1 MQNKGVIIV
10 VAVLF
15 AIASLYQL
23 SFTFV
28 SWKIKQDA
36 RDYAAGDLAKELDY
50 LDSIGGEEVYNIGI
64 ANFTYREV
72 QERELNLGLDLK
84 GGMNVILEV
93 SVIDIIR
100 SLSNNSQDTT
110 FQQAL
115 ELARQKQRN
124 SQADFVTLFG
134 ESFEEIDPNGRLAAI
149 FSTPDLRDE
158 VSFSSTNEEVLD
170 VIRTR
175 TEGAIENSFN
185 ILRSR
190 IDRFGVT
197 QPNIQRLETGG
208 RILVEL
214 PGVKDPER
222 VRKLLEGT
230 ANLEFWETYLNSEIY
245 PYMMEANEVIK
256 EIEEARKRAEGSRE
270 VSDTIVTETIA
281 ETLQEDIEGQEGEPE
296 DTSRISLLDQIESDT
311 AEADTADIPDESDI
325 FTEYPL
331 FRYLKPLQSRN
342 GELIDGSSV
351 GFAHYRD
358 TSKVNEY
365 LAMNQVRAVFPRDV
379 RFYWDASPS
388 KYLQGDEFF
397 ELHAIKVTSRDGE
410 PPLDGDV
417 ITNARVGLAQF
428 SNEVEV
434 NMSMNS
440 QGAKT
445 WARMTREAASQT
457 PHRFIAVVLDDYVRS
472 SARVSEEITGG
483 STRITG
489 NFSQEEANDLAN
501 ILESGKMPAPA
512 RIIQEAIVGPSLGQE
527 AINSGLNSFLIA
539 FLVILSYMIFYYSR
553 RAGVV
558 ADIAL
563 LANMFLLIG
572 VLASLGA
579 VLTLPGIAGIVLTI
593 GMSVDANVLIY
604 ERIREELIAGKGA
617 KLAVADGYKNAYSA
631 IIDAN
636 VTTLLTALILFLFG
650 TGPIKGFATTLLIG
664 IGTSL
669 FSAIFITRLIFE
681 NFLTKGY
688 PLTFSTKMTANA
700 FKNTKVRFID
710 KRKAFYVVSGIVI
723 AIGIVSLVTRGLNF
737 GVDFTGGR
745 TYVVRFEQPVNT
757 IEVQNMLAEEF
768 GEAPEVKIYGQDNQV
783 RIVTQYRIDENE
795 PEIDTEVEEKLYAG
809 LLPILGEDVS
819 QEEFLSEYRQ
829 SSQKVGPTIADD
841 IKVQAVWAIMFSLI
855 VVFLYILLRFK
866 NWQYGMGA
874 VAALIHDSLFVL
886 GIFSIFYGFL
896 PFSLE
901 IDQAF
906 IAAILTVVGYSIN
919 DTVVVFDRIREFI
932 QLHPKHERSDI
943 MNTALNSTLSR
954 TFSTSLSTFVVLLTI
969 FLFGGEVIR
978 GFTFALLIGVIVGT
992 YSSLFIATPVV
1003 YDTVKQA
1010 ESKRIL
1016 KGKKRS

>member
-1 MQNKGVIIV
+1 MHNKGAIIV

-36 RDYAAGDLAKELDY
+36 REFADGNLAKELTY
-50 LDSIGGEEVYNIGI
+50 LDSIGGQEVYNIGI
-64 ANFTYREV
+64 ASFTYRQV

-93 SVIDIIR
+93 SVVDIIR
-100 SLSNNSQDTT
+100 TMANNSQDTT

-115 ELARQKQRN
+115 ALANQKQRN
-124 SQADFVTLFG
+124 SQSDFVTLFG

-149 FSTPDLRDE
+149 FNTPELRDE
-158 VSFSSTNEEVLD
+158 ISFNSTNEEVLS
-170 VIRTR
+170 VIRSR
-175 TEGAIENSFN
+175 TKAAIDNSFN

-197 QPNIQRLETGG
+197 QPNIQQLETSG

-230 ANLEFWETYLNSEIY
+230 ANLEFWETYLNSELY
-245 PYMMEANEVIK
+245 PNLLEANEVIK
-256 EIEEARKRAEGSRE
+256 EIEQARERASQADVTAEA
-270 VSDTIVTETIA
+270 SDVAAQDETPGL
-281 ETLQEDIEGQEGEPE
+281 EEEQPE
-296 DTSRISLLDQIESDT
+296 DTSAISLLDQIESDT
-311 AEADTADIPDESDI
+311 ATADTTEAPGADVFAD
-325 FTEYPL
+325 YPL
-331 FRYLKPLQSRN
+331 FRYLKPLQSRD
-342 GELIDGSSV
+342 GQLIDGSAV

-358 TSKVNEY
+358 TGKVNEY
-365 LAMNQVRAVFPRDV
+365 LNMKQVMAAFPRDV
-379 RFYWDASPS
+379 KFFWDASPS
-388 KYLQGDEFF
+388 KYIEGDEFY
-397 ELHAIKVTSRDGE
+397 ELHAIKVSSRDGE

-434 NMSMNS
+434 NMSMNT

-445 WARMTREAASQT
+445 WARMTRDASSQT

-472 SARVSEEITGG
+472 SARVSEEIKGG
-483 STRITG
+483 NTRITG
-489 NFSQEEANDLAN
+489 NFNQEEANDLAN

-527 AINSGLNSFLIA
+527 AISAGLNSFLIA
-539 FLVILSYMIFYYSR
+539 FLVILMYMVFYYSR

-563 LANMFLLIG
+563 LSNMFLLIG

-604 ERIREELIAGKGA
+604 ERIREELAAGKGG

-681 NFLTKGY
+681 HFLKKGY
-688 PLTFSTKMTANA
+688 NLTFATKITNNA
-700 FKNTKVRFID
+700 FKNTKVRFIHN
-710 KRKAFYVVSGIVI
+710 RKIFYVISGLII
-723 AIGIVSLVTRGLNF
+723 AAGITSLALRGLNY

-745 TYVVRFEQPVNT
+745 TYVVRFDESVNT
-757 IEVQNMLAEEF
+757 VDIQNMLADDF
-768 GEAPEVKIYGQDNQV
+768 GQAPEVKIFGQDNQV
-783 RIVTQYRIDENE
+783 KIITKYRIEESE
-795 PEIDTEVEEKLYAG
+795 PEIDSEVEEILYMG
-809 LLPILGEDVS
+809 LKPLLDDDVS
-819 QEEFLSEYRQ
+819 KEEFLSDYRV

-841 IKVQAVWAIMFSLI
+841 IKIQAVWAILFSLI
-855 VVFLYILLRFK
+855 VVFLYILIRFK
-866 NWQYGMGA
+866 NWQYGLGA
-874 VAALIHDSLFVL
+874 VAALIHDALLVL
-886 GIFSIFYGFL
+886 GIFSLFYGIL

-919 DTVVVFDRIREFI
+919 DTVVVFDRIREFL
-932 QLHPKHERSDI
+932 QLHPKHDRTEI
-943 MNTALNSTLSR
+943 MNSALNSTLSR

-1003 YDTVKQA
+1003 YDTVKQVD
-1010 ESKRIL
+1010 KRVL
-1016 KGKKRS
+1016 KGKKRT

>member
-36 RDYAAGDLAKELDY
+36 REFADGNLAKELTY

-64 ANFTYREV
+64 ASFTYRQV

-93 SVIDIIR
+93 SVVDIIR
-100 SLSNNSQDTT
+100 TMANNSQDTT
-110 FQQAL
+110 FRQAL
-115 ELARQKQRN
+115 ALANQKQRN

-149 FSTPDLRDE
+149 FNTPELRDE
-158 VSFSSTNEEVLD
+158 ISFNSTNEDVLG
-170 VIRTR
+170 VIRSR
-175 TEGAIENSFN
+175 TKAAIDNSFN

-197 QPNIQRLETGG
+197 QPNIQHLETSG

-230 ANLEFWETYLNSEIY
+230 ANLEFWETYLNSELY
-245 PYMMEANEVIK
+245 PNLLEANEVIK
-256 EIEEARKRAEGSRE
+256 EIEQARERASQGDVSTEA
-270 VSDTIVTETIA
+270 SDVLAQEETPA
-281 ETLQEDIEGQEGEPE
+281 LEEEQPE
-296 DTSRISLLDQIESDT
+296 DTSAISLLDQIESDT
-311 AEADTADIPDESDI
+311 ASADTAEAPGADVFAD
-325 FTEYPL
+325 YPL
-331 FRYLKPLQSRN
+331 FRYLKPLQSRD
-342 GELIDGSSV
+342 GQLIDGSSV

-358 TSKVNEY
+358 TGKVNEY
-365 LAMNQVRAVFPRDV
+365 LNMKQVMASFPRDV
-379 RFYWDASPS
+379 KFFWDASPS
-388 KYLQGDEFF
+388 KYIEGDEFY
-397 ELHAIKVTSRDGE
+397 ELHAIKVTSRDGQ

-434 NMSMNS
+434 NMSMNT

-445 WARMTREAASQT
+445 WARMTRDASSQT

-472 SARVSEEITGG
+472 SARVSEEIKGG
-483 STRITG
+483 NTRITG

-527 AINSGLNSFLIA
+527 AISDGLNSFLIA
-539 FLVILSYMIFYYSR
+539 FLVILMYMVFYYSR

-563 LANMFLLIG
+563 LSNMFLLIG

-604 ERIREELIAGKGA
+604 ERIREELTAGKGS

-681 NFLTKGY
+681 HFLTKGY
-688 PLTFSTKMTANA
+688 NLTFATKITNNA
-700 FKNTKVRFID
+700 FKNTKVRFIYN
-710 KRKAFYVVSGIVI
+710 RKTFYVISGLII
-723 AIGIVSLVTRGLNF
+723 AAGIASLALRGLNY

-745 TYVVRFEQPVNT
+745 TYVVRFDESVNT
-757 IEVQNMLAEEF
+757 VDIQNMLADDF
-768 GEAPEVKIYGQDNQV
+768 GQAPEVKIFGQDNQV
-783 RIVTQYRIDENE
+783 KIITKYRIDESE
-795 PEIDTEVEEKLYAG
+795 PEIDSEVEEILYSG
-809 LLPILGEDVS
+809 LKPLLGDDVDKD
-819 QEEFLSEYRQ
+819 EFLSDYRV

-841 IKVQAVWAIMFSLI
+841 IKVQAVWAILFSLI

-866 NWQYGMGA
+866 NWQYGLGA
-874 VAALIHDSLFVL
+874 VAALVHDALLVL
-886 GIFSIFYGFL
+886 GIFSIFYGIV

-919 DTVVVFDRIREFI
+919 DTVVVFDRIREFL
-932 QLHPKHERSDI
+932 QLHPKHDRTEI
-943 MNTALNSTLSR
+943 MNSALNSTLSR

-1003 YDTVKQA
+1003 YDTVKQVD
-1010 ESKRIL
+1010 KRVL

>member
-1 MQNKGVIIV
+1 MHNKGAIIV

-36 RDYAAGDLAKELDY
+36 REFADGNLAKELTY
-50 LDSIGGEEVYNIGI
+50 LDSIGGQEVYNIGI
-64 ANFTYREV
+64 ASFTYRQV

-93 SVIDIIR
+93 SVVDIIR
-100 SLSNNSQDTT
+100 TMANNSQDTT

-115 ELARQKQRN
+115 ALANQKQRN
-124 SQADFVTLFG
+124 SQSDFVTLFG

-149 FSTPDLRDE
+149 FNTPELRDE
-158 VSFSSTNEEVLD
+158 ISFNSTNEEVLS
-170 VIRTR
+170 VIRSR
-175 TEGAIENSFN
+175 TKAAIDNSFN

-197 QPNIQRLETGG
+197 QPNIQQLETSG

-230 ANLEFWETYLNSEIY
+230 ANLEFWETYLNSELY
-245 PYMMEANEVIK
+245 PNLLEANEVIK
-256 EIEEARKRAEGSRE
+256 EIEQARERASQADVTAEA
-270 VSDTIVTETIA
+270 SDVAAQDETPGP
-281 ETLQEDIEGQEGEPE
+281 EEEQPE
-296 DTSRISLLDQIESDT
+296 DTSAISLLDQIESDT
-311 AEADTADIPDESDI
+311 ATADTTEAPGADVFAD
-325 FTEYPL
+325 YPL
-331 FRYLKPLQSRN
+331 FRYLKPLQSRD
-342 GELIDGSSV
+342 GQLIDGSAV

-358 TSKVNEY
+358 TGKVNEY
-365 LAMNQVRAVFPRDV
+365 LNMKQVMATFPRDV
-379 RFYWDASPS
+379 KFFWDASPS
-388 KYLQGDEFF
+388 KYIEGDEFY

-434 NMSMNS
+434 NMSMNT

-445 WARMTREAASQT
+445 WARMTRDASSQT

-472 SARVSEEITGG
+472 SARVSEEIKGG
-483 STRITG
+483 NTRITG
-489 NFSQEEANDLAN
+489 NFNQEEANDLAN

-527 AINSGLNSFLIA
+527 AISDGLNSFLIA
-539 FLVILSYMIFYYSR
+539 FLVILMYMVFYYSR
-553 RAGVV
+553 KAGVV

-563 LANMFLLIG
+563 LSNMFLLIG

-604 ERIREELIAGKGA
+604 ERIREELTAGKGG

-681 NFLTKGY
+681 HFLKKGY
-688 PLTFSTKMTANA
+688 NLTFATKITNNA
-700 FKNTKVRFID
+700 FKNTKVRFIYN
-710 KRKAFYVVSGIVI
+710 RKIFYVISGLII
-723 AIGIVSLVTRGLNF
+723 AAGITSLALRGLNY

-745 TYVVRFEQPVNT
+745 TYVVRFDESVNT
-757 IEVQNMLAEEF
+757 VDIQNMLADDF
-768 GEAPEVKIYGQDNQV
+768 GQAPEVKIFGQDNQV
-783 RIVTQYRIDENE
+783 KIITKYRIEESE
-795 PEIDTEVEEKLYAG
+795 PEIDSEVEEILYMG
-809 LLPILGEDVS
+809 LKPLLDDDVS
-819 QEEFLSEYRQ
+819 KEEFLSDYRV

-841 IKVQAVWAIMFSLI
+841 IKIQAVWAILFSLI
-855 VVFLYILLRFK
+855 VVFLYILIRFK
-866 NWQYGMGA
+866 NWQYGLGA
-874 VAALIHDSLFVL
+874 VAALIHDALLVL
-886 GIFSIFYGFL
+886 GIFSLFYGIL

-919 DTVVVFDRIREFI
+919 DTVVVFDRIREFL
-932 QLHPKHERSDI
+932 QLHPKHDRTEI
-943 MNTALNSTLSR
+943 MNSALNSTLSR

-1003 YDTVKQA
+1003 YDTVKQVD
-1010 ESKRIL
+1010 KRVL
-1016 KGKKRS
+1016 KGKKRT